1 MNQDESKR
9 HVDLERQGGEADKQV
24 IEMIN
29 RSRESSISSAS
40 RGDII
45 TRDRA
50 PTYSPAAPDNSPT
63 VLTFSNIVVTTHKKP
78 HKVLLNNVSG
88 SITGGFWAIM
98 GGSGGGKTTL
108 LSTLSLRL
116 DTNFMDIKGEFRL
129 NGREYS
135 RATLKAMSAYV
146 MQDDLLHAELTV
158 QETLNYA
165 ARLRMGSSTTYQQR
179 HARIDEV
186 LRLLGITHT
195 KAVIIGNTRRKG
207 ISGGERKRVSVAI
220 ELLNRPKL
228 IFLDEP
234 TSGLDSTTALSVC
247 EALKNLTVVGECT
260 VVTTIHQP
268 QPKIFALF
276 DNLMLMKQGNLIY
289 QGSANKVDRYLEH
302 LGFPCPED
310 MSIADHLLDVIS
322 PHNEFGEVINEDAH
336 KHTVPVNLS
345 LGMDKDHFEFE
356 GARSWMAQF
365 IILAQRNFQQ
375 YLRNT
380 DIIFM
385 NFAVTVVLAVFIG
398 RGLWYQIGTGQ
409 DSIAKRVPSLF
420 FACVTQGIVGS
431 LQAINSFPSERA
443 IMLRERQ
450 AGTYQVSSYFMAK
463 SVVDIITQTW
473 PPMLFSCVVYFMI
486 GYQPVASKFF
496 YYMFFMVLD
505 SWAATSVATAVTCFC
520 VSVELSTI
528 VLSLLF
534 EICRLFGGFFASPK
548 QVEDIPKW
556 KFADALSYVKYAFL
570 GVAINEL
577 TGLELSC
584 DKASCAV
591 TKGSQIMTANG
602 YDEYSIG
609 FCIGILFVLIVGS
622 RFLAYLGLRFIK
634 T

>member
-1 MNQDESKR
+1 MNQDETKR
-9 HVDLERQGGEADKQV
+9 HVDLEHQGGEADKQV

-40 RGDII
+40 RGDVI

-135 RATLKAMSAYV
+135 RATLKATSAYV

-345 LGMDKDHFEFE
+345 LGMDKDHFESA

-365 IILAQRNFQQ
+365 IILAQRNFKQ

-409 DSIAKRVPSLF
+409 DSIAKR
-420 FACVTQGIVGS
+420 
-431 LQAINSFPSERA
+431 
-443 IMLRERQ
+443 
-450 AGTYQVSSYFMAK
+450 
-463 SVVDIITQTW
+463 
-473 PPMLFSCVVYFMI
+473 
-486 GYQPVASKFF
+486 
-496 YYMFFMVLD
+496 
-505 SWAATSVATAVTCFC
+505 
-520 VSVELSTI
+520 
-528 VLSLLF
+528 
-534 EICRLFGGFFASPK
+534 
-548 QVEDIPKW
+548 
-556 KFADALSYVKYAFL
+556 
-570 GVAINEL
+570 
-577 TGLELSC
+577 
-584 DKASCAV
+584 
-591 TKGSQIMTANG
+591 
-602 YDEYSIG
+602 
-609 FCIGILFVLIVGS
+609 
-622 RFLAYLGLRFIK
+622 
-634 T
+634 